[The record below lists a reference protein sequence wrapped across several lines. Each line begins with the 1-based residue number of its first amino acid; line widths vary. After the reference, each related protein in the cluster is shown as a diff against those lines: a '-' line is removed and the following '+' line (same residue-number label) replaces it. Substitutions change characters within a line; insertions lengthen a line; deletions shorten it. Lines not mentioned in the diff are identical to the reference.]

1 MHFTKEVYVLK
12 NILLCYSRL
21 SRQAS
26 LPSVYRKGENQNSE
40 KTNDRKGIPVGSAP
54 PPVNFSSFQ
63 ASQTQPGKG
72 KLNSK

>member
-1 MHFTKEVYVLK
+1 M
-12 NILLCYSRL
+12 
-21 SRQAS
+21 
-26 LPSVYRKGENQNSE
+26 PSVYRKGENQNSE

-54 PPVNFSSFQ
+54 PPVNFSSYQ